1 MKKADDIWNNECR
14 GFINA
19 SSKLDFYASR
29 KVSFGIPPPP
39 PPQYLTQCIDP
50 KLRNAIT
57 KMRISAHKLPVETER
72 YSKAK
77 TPREERLCPF
87 CCKSTGDETH
97 YLIECKNEIFAKVRL
112 PVITHFLS
120 KYPIF
125 SGLDQKQKL
134 PNFCEGVKSP
144 LSKEGKFCLLIHE
157 TFSDYFSVTS
167 NK

>member
-1 MKKADDIWNNECR
+1 MKKADVIWNNECR

-19 SSKLDFYASR
+19 SSKLDFYASL

-39 PPQYLTQCIDP
+39 PLYLTQCIDP
-50 KLRNAIT
+50 KLRKAIT

-77 TPREERLCPF
+77 TPREERFCPF

-97 YLIECKNEIFAKVRL
+97 CLIECKNEIFAKARL

-125 SGLDQKQKL
+125 SSLDQKQKAQFL
-134 PNFCEGVKSP
+134 LGREEPQS
-144 LSKEGKFCLLIHE
+144 LSKVGKFC
-157 TFSDYFSVTS
+157 SQ
-167 NK
+167 